1 MLSSGI
7 TLLPLNSR
15 NKIPT
20 NFTRSRAWLVL
31 RSFKNPTVWLH
42 SLYVSILMTWL
53 RKYQWS
59 SKKFCVR
66 FPKQFDS
73 SVIIT
78 RLPITLDFNCSPLRI
93 ITSTL
98 KKITMSSWWWVGIG
112 ILASLSLFCHL
123 SYKECNR
130 ICDTQTEW
138 FPGSESALF
147 QLMC

>member
-7 TLLPLNSR
+7 TLFQLNSR

-31 RSFKNPTVWLH
+31 RAFEIPSVELH
-42 SLYVSILMTWL
+42 PLYVSILMTWL
-53 RKYQWS
+53 IKYQWS
-59 SKKFCVR
+59 SKQSCVH

-112 ILASLSLFCHL
+112 ILASPSLFCHL
-123 SYKECNR
+123 SYEECNW
-130 ICDTQTEW
+130 ICDTQTEN
-138 FPGSESALF
+138 GF
-147 QLMC
+147 QDLRVLCFS